1 VSTGPVVVGD
11 GDGLGAV
18 VVGLGDGVVG
28 VGLGVVGVGDGLG
41 LTVGLGDGLPLGL
54 GDGLGVGFETS
65 MQPLSQFFAFDDR
78 PVVPA
83 ALRSTHHWC
92 RSSPDRPGGSTMS
105 AGAAASCVG
114 RVARDSE
121 TAAPVTRT
129 RAAVRAASARRLLF
143 GAWRGMYL
151 STVTPLLHHRPPN
164 AAGAV

>member
-1 VSTGPVVVGD
+1 VGV

-28 VGLGVVGVGDGLG
+28 VGLGVVDVGEGELV
-41 LTVGLGDGLPLGL
+41 VGLGEGVPD
-54 GDGLGVGFETS
+54 GDGLGVAIGLDTS
-65 MQPLSQFFAFDDR
+65 MHPLSQFFAFVVR

-92 RSSPDRPGGSTMS
+92 RSSPDRPAGSTMS

-121 TAAPVTRT
+121 TAPIART
-129 RAAVRAASARRLLF
+129 RAAMRAASARRLLF

-151 STVTPLLHHRPPN
+151 STVTPLLHHQPPN